1 MHFNFNLTEVF
12 LREFF
17 SNYKQIVVSLGEKKN
32 LDIWCTLNGR
42 AKRN

>member
-32 LDIWCTLNGR
+32 
-42 AKRN
+42 